1 LQTLDVISVNIWQIL
16 ISLANL
22 LVMFWLLK
30 KFLFK
35 PVMAIFAQRQ
45 AEIEKRYSEADA
57 AKENALR
64 DEREYSEKLAT
75 ADEEVDAILR
85 DARERAGR
93 IEEEIIGEANAKA
106 VAIKRR
112 ADADIAQEKKKAINE
127 IKDEIS
133 SISIDIAESMISREI
148 NEEDHKELI
157 DDFISGIGE

>member
-1 LQTLDVISVNIWQIL
+1 MQTLDVISVNLWQIL

-22 LVMFWLLK
+22 LIMFWLIK

-45 AEIEKRYSEADA
+45 AEIERQYSDADA
-57 AKENALR
+57 AKQSAQAKEQ
-64 DEREYSEKLAT
+64 EYGEKLAM
-75 ADEEVDAILR
+75 ADDEVDAILR

-93 IEEEIIGEANAKA
+93 IEEEIISDANAKA
-106 VAIKRR
+106 QAIKRR

-133 SISIDIAESMISREI
+133 SISINIAESMIGREI
-148 NEEDHKELI
+148 KEEDHKELI
-157 DDFISGIGE
+157 DGFISEIGE